1 MQEFALFFKTTP
13 SVQEDTLSPEQ
24 LQQSIK
30 PWQDW
35 IGSIAAQNKLAGKG
49 SRLHPEVRIVK
60 PDKSV
65 LNGPFADIKE
75 VMGGFIIVRAAGYE
89 EALEMAK
96 GCPILLPPWHGS
108 VEVRMIAA
116 Q

>member
-1 MQEFALFFKTTP
+1 MNEFVLFFRSEPPAK
-13 SVQEDTLSPEQ
+13 EDQPSPEQ

-35 IGSIAAQNKLAGKG
+35 IGSIAAQNKLAAKG
-49 SRLHPEVRIVK
+49 NRLNPEIRIVK

-75 VMGGFIIVRAAGYE
+75 AIGGFIVVKAAGFD
-89 EALEMAK
+89 EAVEMAK
-96 GCPILLPPWHGS
+96 DCPVLLAPWNGR
-108 VEVRMIAA
+108 VEVRLVAG
-116 Q
+116 

>member
-1 MQEFALFFKTTP
+1 MKEFVLFFRSELPGK
-13 SVQEDTLSPEQ
+13 EDQLSPEQ

-35 IGSIAAQNKLAGKG
+35 IGSIAAQNKLAAKG
-49 SRLHPEVRIVK
+49 NRLHPDVRTVK

-75 VMGGFIIVRAAGYE
+75 AIGGFIVIKAEAFE
-89 EALEMAK
+89 EAVEMAK
-96 GCPILLPPWHGS
+96 DCPVLLAPWNGN
-108 VEVRMIAA
+108 VEVRMVAG
-116 Q
+116 